1 MRHINV
7 DSGTDQNAGH
17 LEQVIDDCG
26 LLETVLAL
34 SLICEEKA
42 IHLESNWQDARAAAL
57 WRRAA
62 KILDRAAA
70 TASVGDV
77 S

>member
-7 DSGTDQNAGH
+7 DSGTDEHALALGSA
-17 LEQVIDDCG
+17 VDGCG

-42 IHLESNWQDARAAAL
+42 IHLELNWQDARAAAL

-62 KILDRAAA
+62 KVLDRAAA

>member
-1 MRHINV
+1 MKHINV
-7 DSGTDQNAGH
+7 DSGTDEHALA
-17 LEQVIDDCG
+17 LESAVDACG

-42 IHLESNWQDARAAAL
+42 IHLESNWQDKVAARR
-57 WRRAA
+57 WRGAA